1 MCIILC
7 VGEGSGENSTTTI
20 YAIDKMDITLLIY
33 GAFPLSLIQVLLLF
47 SYYITTSAYSLSDL
61 ECLPAERFCC
71 LIVSTLPIEHREVVK
86 CRCNCL
92 VMGTQHSLSD
102 LQGFME
108 DLGRLFQL
116 ALFPVA
122 FMEIL

>member
-1 MCIILC
+1 M
-7 VGEGSGENSTTTI
+7 N
-20 YAIDKMDITLLIY
+20 
-33 GAFPLSLIQVLLLF
+33 LSLIQVLLLF
-47 SYYITTSAYSLSDL
+47 SYYIITSAYSLSDL

-71 LIVSTLPIEHREVVK
+71 LIVSTLPIEHREVVES
-86 CRCNCL
+86 RGNSL
-92 VMGTQHSLSD
+92 VVRAQHSFSD
-102 LQGFME
+102 LQSLME